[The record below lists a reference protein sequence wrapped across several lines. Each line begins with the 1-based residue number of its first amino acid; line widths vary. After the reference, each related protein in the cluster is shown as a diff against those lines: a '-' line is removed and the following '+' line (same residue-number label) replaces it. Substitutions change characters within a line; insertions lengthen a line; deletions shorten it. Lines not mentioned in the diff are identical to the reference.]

1 MSSEQNRA
9 AKQVTE
15 TLSYFLT
22 RLSAYSTTAANKES
36 LISNNLHRFAP
47 PPCHISSLTNC
58 IKNTPRHRNAAA
70 GSERSAAALFCID

>member
-22 RLSAYSTTAANKES
+22 HLSAYSTTAANKES
-36 LISNNLHRFAP
+36 LIFNNLRRFAP

-58 IKNTPRHRNAAA
+58 IKNTPRHSDAAA
-70 GSERSAAALFCID
+70 GFERSAAALFLYG